1 MSSARVALYDL
12 SGSYDAVVNKVKD
25 GLAPLYEKQEGF
37 ESFFS
42 VEGSKSNLVSVSIWK
57 DEQSATNGASV
68 AQEWVRDNIPSEQL
82 RLRETVIGGITK
94 Y

>member
-1 MSSARVALYDL
+1 MSSARIALYDL

-25 GLAPLYEKQEGF
+25 GLAPLYQKQDGF

-42 VEGSKSNLVSVSIWK
+42 VEGNKKNSLVSVSTWNN
-57 DEQSATNGASV
+57 EQSATQGATV
-68 AQEWVRDNIPSEQL
+68 VQEWVRNNISEQVKL
-82 RLRETVIGGITK
+82 RDTVIGEITK

>member
-1 MSSARVALYDL
+1 MSSARIALYDL

-25 GLAPLYEKQEGF
+25 GLAPLYQKQDGF

-42 VEGSKSNLVSVSIWK
+42 VEGNKNSLVSVSTWNN
-57 DEQSATNGASV
+57 EQSATKGATV
-68 AQEWVRDNIPSEQL
+68 VQEWVRDNISEQVKL
-82 RLRETVIGGITK
+82 RDTVIGDITK

>member
-1 MSSARVALYDL
+1 M
-12 SGSYDAVVNKVKD
+12 KE

-42 VEGSKSNLVSVSIWK
+42 VEGGRNNVVSVSVWK
-57 DEQSATNGASV
+57 DEQSATKGALL
-68 AQEWVRDNIPSEQL
+68 AQAWVRDNIPAEQL
-82 RLRETVIGGITK
+82 KLRETIIGGITK

>member
-12 SGSYDAVVNKVKD
+12 SGSYDAVVNKVKN

-37 ESFFS
+37 KSFFS
-42 VEGSKSNLVSVSIWK
+42 VEGGKSNVVSVSIWK
-57 DEQSATNGASV
+57 DEQSATNGASL
-68 AQEWVRDNIPSEQL
+68 AQEWVRDNIPSDEL
-82 RLRETVIGGITK
+82 KLRETVIGGITK

>member
-12 SGSYDAVVNKVKD
+12 SGSYDAVVNKVKN

-42 VEGSKSNLVSVSIWK
+42 VEGGQNSVVSVTTWR
-57 DEQSATNGASV
+57 DEQSAKKGASL
-68 AQEWVRDNIPSEQL
+68 AQEWVRDNIPSDEL
-82 RLRETVIGGITK
+82 KLRETVIGGITK

>member
-12 SGSYDAVVNKVKD
+12 GGSYDAVVDKVKS
-25 GLAPLYEKQEGF
+25 GLAPLYEQQPGF

-42 VEGSKSNLVSVSIWK
+42 VRGGKSNVVSVSIWQ
-57 DEQSATNGASV
+57 DEQSATNGASL
-68 AQEWVRDNIPSEQL
+68 AQKWVQDNIPSEELKL
-82 RLRETVIGGITK
+82 RDTVIGGITN

>member
-12 SGSYDAVVNKVKD
+12 SGSYDSVVNRVKK
-25 GLAPLYEKQEGF
+25 GLAPLYEKQPGF

-42 VEGSKSNLVSVSIWK
+42 VEGGNSSVVSVSIWN
-57 DEQSATNGASV
+57 DEQSATKGASL
-68 AQEWVRDNIPSEQL
+68 AQEWVRDNIPSEEL
-82 RLRETVIGGITK
+82 TLRETVIGGITK

>member
-1 MSSARVALYDL
+1 MSSARIALYDL
-12 SGSYDAVVNKVKD
+12 NGSYDAVVNQVKD

-42 VEGSKSNLVSVSIWK
+42 VEGGKNNVVSVSVWK
-57 DEQSATNGASV
+57 DEESATKGASF
-68 AQEWVRDNIPSEQL
+68 AQAWVRDNIPAEQL
-82 RLRETVIGGITK
+82 KLRETVIGGITK